1 MLIILA
7 CGIPETGLSET
18 LLQMKPLKYTGCMS
32 SVPKGILEKIK
43 ANTNDWFHVW

>member
-18 LLQMKPLKYTGCMS
+18 SLQMKPLKSTGCMS
-32 SVPKGILEKIK
+32 GMSKGILEKIMV
-43 ANTNDWFHVW
+43 NTNY